1 MSAAVICVLLSEYAT
16 NGTIGQCLFEFAGFS
31 VYGVGMS
38 NTAAVKTV
46 GIAGLG
52 IIGSRVAAN
61 LRAKGF
67 DVRVWNRTPKKK
79 EPGFTASLEE
89 LARNCEVVQIFV
101 RDAKALREVVAAMS
115 PALTK
120 GRTVI
125 NSATVSLQ
133 ATKDVAKLVKKT
145 GAEFLDVPFT
155 GSRDAAA
162 AGQLTYYAAGPVKAL
177 ERMRPVLEASAKT
190 ILNTGE
196 VGTATV
202 LKIATNMVSAVTVQA
217 LAEALGV
224 VESAGVPLEMFEK
237 AMEHNANCSGLVRMK
252 LPSMIRRD
260 FTPHF
265 SLKNMLKD
273 ARYALALAG
282 QGNMEVPVL
291 TAAAACMAGLE
302 AAGRGDEDY
311 SVLAEHYIGH
321 SGKEKD

>member
-1 MSAAVICVLLSEYAT
+1 
-16 NGTIGQCLFEFAGFS
+16 
-31 VYGVGMS
+31 MS
-38 NTAAVKTV
+38 NTAVKTV

-61 LRAKGF
+61 VRAKGF
-67 DVRVWNRTPKKK
+67 DVRVWNRTPREN
-79 EPGFTASLEE
+79 EPGSVDSPQA
-89 LARNCEVVQIFV
+89 LAAACDVIQIFV
-101 RDAKALREVVAAMS
+101 RDAKALREVIAAMTPS
-115 PALTK
+115 LTK
-120 GRTVI
+120 GKTVI

-133 ATKDVAKLVKKT
+133 AIRDVAKAVKKS
-145 GAEFLDVPFT
+145 GADFLDVPFT
-155 GSRDAAA
+155 GSRDAAGS
-162 AGQLTYYAAGPVKAL
+162 GQLTYYAAGPAKVL
-177 ERMRPVLEASAKT
+177 ERVRPVLEASAKT
-190 ILNTGE
+190 ILTTGD

-237 AMEHNANCSGLVRMK
+237 AMENNANCSGLVRMK
-252 LPSMIRRD
+252 LPSMIQRD

-311 SVLAEHYIGH
+311 SVLAEHYL
-321 SGKEKD
+321 GKSKED

>member
-1 MSAAVICVLLSEYAT
+1 MTGSLFAHCAGNGDALSP
-16 NGTIGQCLFEFAGFS
+16 
-31 VYGVGMS
+31 GMNNPS
-38 NTAAVKTV
+38 EKTV
-46 GIAGLG
+46 GVAGLG

-67 DVRVWNRTPKKK
+67 PVRVWSRTPRDN
-79 EPGFTASLEE
+79 EPGFTKSLEV
-89 LARNCEVVQIFV
+89 LARECGVIQIFV
-101 RDAKALREVVAAMS
+101 RDATALREVAAAMS

-120 GRTVI
+120 GKTVI

-133 ATKDVAKLVKKT
+133 ATKDVCKVVKKT
-145 GAEFLDVPFT
+145 GADFLDAPFT
-155 GSRDAAA
+155 GSKDAAA
-162 AGQLTYYAAGPVKAL
+162 SGQLTYYAGGPAKLL
-177 ERMRPVLEASAKT
+177 ERVRPVLEASAKA
-190 ILNTGE
+190 ILPTGD

-224 VESAGVPLEMFEK
+224 VEAGGVPLEMFQQ
-237 AMEHNANCSGLVRMK
+237 AMEYNANCSTLVRMK
-252 LPSMIRRD
+252 LPGMIRRD

-265 SLKNMLKD
+265 SLRNMLKD

-302 AAGRGDEDY
+302 AAGRGGEDY
-311 SVLAEHYIGH
+311 SVLAEHYIGKA
-321 SGKEKD
+321 GEDR

>member
-1 MSAAVICVLLSEYAT
+1 MSS
-16 NGTIGQCLFEFAGFS
+16 S
-31 VYGVGMS
+31 V
-38 NTAAVKTV
+38 AAVKTV

-61 LRAKGF
+61 VRAKGF
-67 DVRVWNRTPKKK
+67 GVRVWNRTKKK
-79 EPGFTASLEE
+79 GEPGFVDSPEV
-89 LARNCEVVQIFV
+89 LARESEVIQIFV
-101 RDAKALREVVAAMS
+101 RDAKALREVIAAMS

-120 GRTVI
+120 GKTVI

-133 ATKDVAKLVKKT
+133 ATKDMAKLVKKT
-145 GAEFLDVPFT
+145 GADFLDVPFT
-155 GSRDAAA
+155 GSKNAATE
-162 AGQLTYYAAGPVKAL
+162 GQLIYYAGGPPKTL
-177 ERMRPVLEASAKT
+177 ERMRPVLEASSKN
-190 ILNTGE
+190 IMVTGDI
-196 VGTATV
+196 GTATV

-224 VESAGVPLEMFEK
+224 VESCGVPLAMFRE
-237 AMEHNANCSGLVRMK
+237 AMENNANCSALVRMK
-252 LPSMIRRD
+252 LPSMIDRD

-311 SVLAEHYIGH
+311 SVVAEHYLGH
-321 SGKEKD
+321 SEKE

>member
-1 MSAAVICVLLSEYAT
+1 
-16 NGTIGQCLFEFAGFS
+16 
-31 VYGVGMS
+31 
-38 NTAAVKTV
+38 
-46 GIAGLG
+46 
-52 IIGSRVAAN
+52 
-61 LRAKGF
+61 
-67 DVRVWNRTPKKK
+67 
-79 EPGFTASLEE
+79 
-89 LARNCEVVQIFV
+89 
-101 RDAKALREVVAAMS
+101 MS

-120 GRTVI
+120 GKTVI
-125 NSATVSLQ
+125 NCATVSLN
-133 ATKDVAKLVKKT
+133 ATKDVAKLLKKT
-145 GAEFLDVPFT
+145 GADFLDIPFT
-155 GSRDAAA
+155 GSRDAAEN
-162 AGQLTYYAAGPVKAL
+162 GQLTYYAGGPPKLV
-177 ERMRPVLEASAKT
+177 ERMRPVLEASAKAV
-190 ILNTGE
+190 LYTGE

-224 VESAGVPLEMFEK
+224 VQAGGVPLEMFQQ

-291 TAAAACMAGLE
+291 TSAAACMAGLE

-311 SVLAEHYIGH
+311 SVLAEHYV
-321 SGKEKD
+321 GKASKE

>member
-1 MSAAVICVLLSEYAT
+1 
-16 NGTIGQCLFEFAGFS
+16 
-31 VYGVGMS
+31 MS
-38 NTAAVKTV
+38 NESVKTV
-46 GIAGLG
+46 GVAGLG
-52 IIGSRVAAN
+52 IIGSRVAAH

-67 DVRVWNRTPKKK
+67 SVRVYNRTPREN
-79 EPGFTASLEE
+79 EPGFTGSAEE
-89 LARNCEVVQIFV
+89 LARESDVIQVFV
-101 RDAKALREVVAAMS
+101 RDVKALREVVTAMS

-120 GRTVI
+120 GKTVI
-125 NSATVSLQ
+125 NSATVSLS
-133 ATKDVAKLVKKT
+133 ATKEVAKLVKKT
-145 GAEFLDVPFT
+145 GADFLDAPFT

-162 AGQLTYYAAGPVKAL
+162 NGQLTYYAGGSGKVL
-177 ERMRPVLEASAKT
+177 ERVRSVLEASSKS
-190 ILNTGE
+190 ILPTGE
-196 VGTATV
+196 IGTATV

-224 VESAGVPLEMFEK
+224 VESAGVPLAMFEQ
-237 AMEHNANCSGLVRMK
+237 AMEQNANCSGLVRMK
-252 LPSMIRRD
+252 LPAMIRRD

-311 SVLAEHYIGH
+311 SVLAEHYIG
-321 SGKEKD
+321 KARNE

>member
-1 MSAAVICVLLSEYAT
+1 MSVTMSTVI
-16 NGTIGQCLFEFAGFS
+16 
-31 VYGVGMS
+31 
-38 NTAAVKTV
+38 

-52 IIGSRVAAN
+52 IIGSRAAAS
-61 LRAKGF
+61 LRAKGYP
-67 DVRVWNRTPKKK
+67 VRVWNRTPKPKADGWM
-79 EPGFTASLEE
+79 ETPAA
-89 LARNCEVVQIFV
+89 LAADCDVIQLFV
-101 RDAKALREVVAAMS
+101 RDARALKEVVEAMQPS
-115 PALTK
+115 LGK
-120 GRTVI
+120 GKVVI

-133 ATKDVAKLVKKT
+133 ATREAAKVIRKT

-162 AGQLTYYAAGPVKAL
+162 DGQLTYYAAGPVKAI
-177 ERMRPVLEASAKT
+177 ERVRPILEATSKA
-190 ILNTGE
+190 ILYTGD

-224 VESAGVPLEMFEK
+224 VASQGIDLAKFRE
-237 AMEHNANCSGLVRMK
+237 AMEANANCSGLVRMK
-252 LPSMIRRD
+252 LPAMIARD

-302 AAGRGDEDY
+302 AGGHGDEDY
-311 SVLAEHYIGH
+311 CSVARHYLD
-321 SGKEKD
+321 EPRD

>member
-1 MSAAVICVLLSEYAT
+1 
-16 NGTIGQCLFEFAGFS
+16 
-31 VYGVGMS
+31 MS
-38 NTAAVKTV
+38 NTAVKTV

-61 LRAKGF
+61 LRSKGF
-67 DVRVWNRTPKKK
+67 TVRVWNRTPRP
-79 EPGFTASLEE
+79 EEAGFVNSPES
-89 LARNCEVVQIFV
+89 LARECDVVQIFV
-101 RDAKALREVVAAMS
+101 RDAKALRDVIAAMA

-120 GRTVI
+120 GKTVI

-133 ATKDVAKLVKKT
+133 ATRDAAKAVKKT
-145 GAEFLDVPFT
+145 GADFLDVPFT
-155 GSRDAAA
+155 GSRDAAG
-162 AGQLTYYAAGPVKAL
+162 AGSLTYYAAGAPKAL
-177 ERMRPVLEASAKT
+177 ERVQPVLAASSKV
-190 ILNTGE
+190 ILHTGDT
-196 VGTATV
+196 GSATV

-224 VESAGVPLEMFEK
+224 VESAGVPLAMFEQ
-237 AMEHNANCSGLVRMK
+237 AMENNANCSGLVRMK

-302 AAGRGDEDY
+302 AAGRGNEDY
-311 SVLAEHYIGH
+311 SVLAEHYL
-321 SGKEKD
+321 GKHEED

>member
-1 MSAAVICVLLSEYAT
+1 MTST
-16 NGTIGQCLFEFAGFS
+16 
-31 VYGVGMS
+31 
-38 NTAAVKTV
+38 AVKTV

-52 IIGSRVAAN
+52 IIGTRVAAN

-67 DVRVWNRTPKKK
+67 GVRVWNRTPKEK
-79 EPGFTASLEE
+79 EQGFVASLEV
-89 LARNCEVVQIFV
+89 LARESEVIQIFV
-101 RDAKALREVVAAMS
+101 RDAPALREVIAGLS

-120 GRTVI
+120 GKTVI
-125 NSATVSLQ
+125 NCATVSLN

-145 GAEFLDVPFT
+145 GADFLDIPFT
-155 GSRDAAA
+155 GSRDAAEN
-162 AGQLTYYAAGPVKAL
+162 GQLTYYAGGPPKLV
-177 ERMRPVLEASAKT
+177 ERMRPVLEASAKAV
-190 ILNTGE
+190 LYTGE

-224 VESAGVPLEMFEK
+224 VQAGGVPLEMFQQ

-252 LPSMIRRD
+252 LPSMIRKD

-291 TAAAACMAGLE
+291 TSAAACMAGLE

-311 SVLAEHYIGH
+311 SVLAEHYV
-321 SGKEKD
+321 GKASKE

>member
-1 MSAAVICVLLSEYAT
+1 MSVT
-16 NGTIGQCLFEFAGFS
+16 
-31 VYGVGMS
+31 MS
-38 NTAAVKTV
+38 TV
-46 GIAGLG
+46 MGIAGLG
-52 IIGSRVAAN
+52 IIGSRAAAS
-61 LRAKGF
+61 LRAKGYQ
-67 DVRVWNRTPKKK
+67 VRVWNRTPKP
-79 EPGFTASLEE
+79 EADGWQETPAALASACDVIQL
-89 LARNCEVVQIFV
+89 FV
-101 RDAKALREVVAAMS
+101 RDARALVEAMQPS
-115 PALTK
+115 LGK
-120 GRTVI
+120 GKVVI

-133 ATKDVAKLVKKT
+133 ATREAAKAVRKT

-162 AGQLTYYAAGPVKAL
+162 DGQLTYYAAGPAKAI
-177 ERMRPVLEASAKT
+177 ERVRPILEATSKA
-190 ILNTGE
+190 ILYTGD

-224 VESAGVPLEMFEK
+224 VASQGIDLAKFRE
-237 AMEHNANCSGLVRMK
+237 AMEANANCSGLVRMK
-252 LPSMIRRD
+252 LPAMIARD

-302 AAGRGDEDY
+302 AGGHGDEDY
-311 SVLAEHYIGH
+311 CSVARHYLD
-321 SGKEKD
+321 EPRD

>member
-1 MSAAVICVLLSEYAT
+1 LHTRTRRTTHDV
-16 NGTIGQCLFEFAGFS
+16 
-31 VYGVGMS
+31 MS
-38 NTAAVKTV
+38 NTPVKTV

-67 DVRVWNRTPKKK
+67 GVRVYNRTPKED
-79 EPGFTASLEE
+79 EPGFTDSVEV
-89 LARNCEVVQIFV
+89 LARESEVIQIFV
-101 RDAKALREVVAAMS
+101 RDVKALREVVTSMS
-115 PALTK
+115 LALGK
-120 GRTVI
+120 GKTVI
-125 NSATVSLQ
+125 NSATVSLA
-133 ATKDVAKLVKKT
+133 ATKEIAKLVKKT
-145 GAEFLDVPFT
+145 GADFLDAPFT

-162 AGQLTYYAAGPVKAL
+162 DGQLVYYAGGSPKVL
-177 ERMRPVLEASAKT
+177 ERVRPVLEASSKA
-190 ILNTGE
+190 LLATGDI
-196 VGTATV
+196 GSATV

-224 VESAGVPLEMFEK
+224 VESAGVPLEMFRQ
-237 AMEHNANCSGLVRMK
+237 AMENNANCSGLVRMK
-252 LPSMIRRD
+252 LPAMIARD

-311 SVLAEHYIGH
+311 SVLAEHYLGPRE
-321 SGKEKD
+321 KE

>member
-1 MSAAVICVLLSEYAT
+1 MTSTSI
-16 NGTIGQCLFEFAGFS
+16 N
-31 VYGVGMS
+31 
-38 NTAAVKTV
+38 TV

-52 IIGSRVAAN
+52 IIGIRVAAN

-67 DVRVWNRTPKKK
+67 SVRVWNRTPKEK
-79 EPGFTASLEE
+79 EQGFTPSLEV
-89 LARNCEVVQIFV
+89 LARESEVIQIFV
-101 RDAKALREVVAAMS
+101 RDTPALREVIAEMS

-120 GRTVI
+120 GKTVI
-125 NSATVSLQ
+125 NSATVSFQ

-145 GAEFLDVPFT
+145 GADFLDVPFT
-155 GSRDAAA
+155 GSRDAAEN
-162 AGQLTYYAAGPVKAL
+162 GQLTYYAGGSAKLL
-177 ERMRPVLEASAKT
+177 ERVRPVLEASAKT
-190 ILNTGE
+190 VLPTGD

-224 VESAGVPLEMFEK
+224 VQAGGVPLEMFQQ
-237 AMEHNANCSGLVRMK
+237 AMEHNANCSGLARMK

-291 TAAAACMAGLE
+291 TSAAACMAGLE

-311 SVLAEHYIGH
+311 SVLAEHYV
-321 SGKEKD
+321 GKATKE

>member
-1 MSAAVICVLLSEYAT
+1 MTPAMNS
-16 NGTIGQCLFEFAGFS
+16 
-31 VYGVGMS
+31 
-38 NTAAVKTV
+38 TAIRTV
-46 GIAGLG
+46 GVAGLG
-52 IIGSRVAAN
+52 IIGSRVAGL
-61 LRAKGF
+61 LRERGF
-67 DVRVWNRTPKKK
+67 AVRAWNRTPK
-79 EPGFTASLEE
+79 PGVEGYTDSLETM
-89 LARNCEVVQIFV
+89 ARECEVVQIFV
-101 RDAKALREVVAAMS
+101 RDTPALRQVIT
-115 PALTK
+115 ALLPGLAK
-120 GRTVI
+120 GKTVI

-133 ATKDVAKLVKKT
+133 ATKEMAKLVKKT
-145 GAEFLDVPFT
+145 GADFLDIPFT

-162 AGQLTYYAAGPVKAL
+162 GGQLTYYAGGPAKLV
-177 ERMRPVLEASAKT
+177 ERVRPVLEASSKT
-190 ILNTGE
+190 ILPTGD

-217 LAEALGV
+217 LSEALGV
-224 VESAGVPLEMFEK
+224 VQASGVPLEMFQA

-291 TAAAACMAGLE
+291 TSAAACMAGLE

-311 SVLAEHYIGH
+311 SVLAEHYVGA
-321 SGKEKD
+321 SPKE

>member
-1 MSAAVICVLLSEYAT
+1 
-16 NGTIGQCLFEFAGFS
+16 
-31 VYGVGMS
+31 MS
-38 NTAAVKTV
+38 NAPVKTV

-52 IIGSRVAAN
+52 IIGIRVAAN

-67 DVRVWNRTPKKK
+67 GVRVWNRTPKEK
-79 EPGFTASLEE
+79 EPGFVDSLEV
-89 LARNCEVVQIFV
+89 LARESEVIQIFV
-101 RDAKALREVVAAMS
+101 RDAPALREVTAAMS
-115 PALTK
+115 PALSK
-120 GRTVI
+120 GKIVI

-133 ATKDVAKLVKKT
+133 ATKDVSKLVKKT
-145 GAEFLDVPFT
+145 GADFLDVPFT
-155 GSRDAAA
+155 GSKDAAA
-162 AGQLTYYAAGPVKAL
+162 NGQLTYYAGGPAKLL
-177 ERMRPVLEASAKT
+177 ERVRPVLEASAKVV
-190 ILNTGE
+190 LPTGD

-224 VESAGVPLEMFEK
+224 VQAGGVPLEMFQQAIEN
-237 AMEHNANCSGLVRMK
+237 NANCSGLMRMK

-291 TAAAACMAGLE
+291 TSAAACMAGLE

-311 SVLAEHYIGH
+311 SVLAEHYV
-321 SGKEKD
+321 GKAATE

>member
-1 MSAAVICVLLSEYAT
+1 MTSA
-16 NGTIGQCLFEFAGFS
+16 S
-31 VYGVGMS
+31 VKK
-38 NTAAVKTV
+38 A

-52 IIGSRVAAN
+52 IIGIRVAAN

-67 DVRVWNRTPKKK
+67 DVRVWNRTPK
-79 EPGFTASLEE
+79 ENEQGFTPSLEV
-89 LARNCEVVQIFV
+89 LARESEVIQIFV
-101 RDAKALREVVAAMS
+101 RDVPALREVIAAMS

-120 GRTVI
+120 GKIVI

-145 GAEFLDVPFT
+145 GADFLDVPFT
-155 GSRDAAA
+155 GSRDAAEN
-162 AGQLTYYAAGPVKAL
+162 GQLTYYAGGPPKLL
-177 ERMRPVLEASAKT
+177 ERVKPVLEASAKM
-190 ILNTGE
+190 ILPTGD
-196 VGTATV
+196 VGSATV

-224 VESAGVPLEMFEK
+224 VQAGGVPLEMFQQAIEN
-237 AMEHNANCSGLVRMK
+237 NANCSGLVRMK
-252 LPSMIRRD
+252 LPAMIRRD

-291 TAAAACMAGLE
+291 TSAAACMAGLE

-311 SVLAEHYIGH
+311 SVLAEHYV
-321 SGKEKD
+321 GKASKE

>member
-1 MSAAVICVLLSEYAT
+1 MSET
-16 NGTIGQCLFEFAGFS
+16 
-31 VYGVGMS
+31 MS
-38 NTAAVKTV
+38 TV
-46 GIAGLG
+46 MGIAGLG
-52 IIGSRVAAN
+52 IIGSRAAAS
-61 LRAKGF
+61 LRAKGYQ
-67 DVRVWNRTPKKK
+67 VRVWNRTPKP
-79 EPGFTASLEE
+79 EADGWLETPAALASACDVIQL
-89 LARNCEVVQIFV
+89 FV
-101 RDAKALREVVAAMS
+101 RDARALKEVVEAMQPS
-115 PALTK
+115 LGK
-120 GRTVI
+120 GKVVI

-133 ATKDVAKLVKKT
+133 ATREAAKAVRKT

-162 AGQLTYYAAGPVKAL
+162 DGQLTYYAAGPAKAI
-177 ERMRPVLEASAKT
+177 ERVRPILEATSKA
-190 ILNTGE
+190 ILYTGD

-224 VESAGVPLEMFEK
+224 VASQGIDLAKFRE
-237 AMEHNANCSGLVRMK
+237 AMEANANCSGLVRMK
-252 LPSMIRRD
+252 LPAMIARD

-302 AAGRGDEDY
+302 AGGHGDEDY
-311 SVLAEHYIGH
+311 CSVARHYLD
-321 SGKEKD
+321 EPRD

>member
-1 MSAAVICVLLSEYAT
+1 
-16 NGTIGQCLFEFAGFS
+16 
-31 VYGVGMS
+31 MS
-38 NTAAVKTV
+38 NASVRTV
-46 GIAGLG
+46 GVAGLG

-67 DVRVWNRTPKKK
+67 SVRVYNRTPRED
-79 EPGFTASLEE
+79 EPGFTQSVEE
-89 LARNCEVVQIFV
+89 LARESEVIQIFV
-101 RDAKALREVVAAMS
+101 RDVKALRDVVTAMS

-120 GRTVI
+120 GKTVI
-125 NSATVSLQ
+125 NSATVSLT
-133 ATKDVAKLVKKT
+133 ATKEVAKLVKKT
-145 GAEFLDVPFT
+145 GADFLDVPFT

-162 AGQLTYYAAGPVKAL
+162 NGQLTYYAGGSAKVL
-177 ERMRPVLEASAKT
+177 ERVRPVLEASAKC
-190 ILNTGE
+190 ILPTGE
-196 VGTATV
+196 IGTATV
-202 LKIATNMVSAVTVQA
+202 LKIATNMVSAVTIQA

-224 VESAGVPLEMFEK
+224 VESAGVPLAMFEQ

-252 LPSMIRRD
+252 LPAMIRRD

-265 SLKNMLKD
+265 SLRNMLKD

-311 SVLAEHYIGH
+311 SVLAEHYIGKARH
-321 SGKEKD
+321 E

>member
-1 MSAAVICVLLSEYAT
+1 MSSA
-16 NGTIGQCLFEFAGFS
+16 S
-31 VYGVGMS
+31 VKVGV
-38 NTAAVKTV
+38 
-46 GIAGLG
+46 AGLG

-67 DVRVWNRTPKKK
+67 DVRVWNRTPKES
-79 EPGFTASLEE
+79 EPGFVNSLEV
-89 LARNCEVVQIFV
+89 LARESEIIQIFV
-101 RDAKALREVVAAMS
+101 RDAKALREVVTAMS

-120 GRTVI
+120 GKTVV

-133 ATKDVAKLVKKT
+133 ATKDVCKLVKKT
-145 GAEFLDVPFT
+145 GADFLDVPFT
-155 GSRDAAA
+155 GSRDAAGN
-162 AGQLTYYAAGPVKAL
+162 GQLTYYAGGPAKIL
-177 ERMRPVLEASAKT
+177 ERVRPVLEASAKA
-190 ILNTGE
+190 ILHTGD
-196 VGTATV
+196 VGSATV

-224 VESAGVPLEMFEK
+224 VEAGGVPLEMFEK
-237 AMEHNANCSGLVRMK
+237 AMENNANCSALARMK
-252 LPSMIRRD
+252 LPGMIRRD

-311 SVLAEHYIGH
+311 SVLAEHYL
-321 SGKEKD
+321 GKASAVDR

>member
-1 MSAAVICVLLSEYAT
+1 
-16 NGTIGQCLFEFAGFS
+16 
-31 VYGVGMS
+31 MS
-38 NTAAVKTV
+38 NASVKTV
-46 GIAGLG
+46 GVAGLG

-67 DVRVWNRTPKKK
+67 DVRVWNRTRREN
-79 EPGFTASLEE
+79 EPGFVESVEV
-89 LARNCEVVQIFV
+89 LARESEVIQIFV
-101 RDAKALREVVAAMS
+101 RDAKALRDVVAAMS

-120 GRTVI
+120 GKTVI

-133 ATKDVAKLVKKT
+133 ATKDVCKLVKKT
-145 GAEFLDVPFT
+145 GAEFLDTPFT
-155 GSRDAAA
+155 GSKDAASN
-162 AGQLTYYAAGPVKAL
+162 GQLIYYAGGPAKVL
-177 ERMRPVLEASAKT
+177 ERVRPVLEASSKVIMPA
-190 ILNTGE
+190 GD
-196 VGTATV
+196 VGAATV

-224 VESAGVPLEMFEK
+224 VEAGGVPLEMFQQ
-237 AMEHNANCSGLVRMK
+237 AMENNANCSALVRMK
-252 LPSMIRRD
+252 LPGMIRRD

-282 QGNMEVPVL
+282 QGNMEVPVT

-311 SVLAEHYIGH
+311 SVLAEHYL
-321 SGKEKD
+321 GKAGEER